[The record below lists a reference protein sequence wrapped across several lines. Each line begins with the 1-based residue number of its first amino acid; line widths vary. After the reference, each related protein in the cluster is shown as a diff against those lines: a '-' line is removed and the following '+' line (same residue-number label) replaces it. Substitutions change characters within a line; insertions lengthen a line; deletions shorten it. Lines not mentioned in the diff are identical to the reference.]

1 VGVVA
6 AQTPQLVGCGIL
18 PAQDPTDGAAGCQ
31 WLGEGA
37 VQGSS
42 PWGRGTRARDAVGL
56 PQAVSHRS
64 GSTPSWRAPERRGM
78 AGKDPAQVIRASAA
92 FRLACAAVECRAPGD
107 PWWGSCPRTWAGR
120 SKGLSLKQLHCI
132 WEAPPCRHP
141 GTLSP
146 RRSSTCAAGPSPT
159 PDGPGRP
166 TTEPPAPRPRW
177 PPKGRVPDEDALEWG
192 ISHAGHW
199 STRRLGLLPRL
210 VRTVPTQDAAR
221 THAGRTEDSPRIGAR
236 AEEAPRPAP

>member
-1 VGVVA
+1 MGRRAVSGSVREQCRA
-6 AQTPQLVGCGIL
+6 LHR
-18 PAQDPTDGAAGCQ
+18 
-31 WLGEGA
+31 GEGVHGRA
-37 VQGSS
+37 TRWVFPRLCLTVQVLRLLGVRPNGEGWQEKTPPKSS
-42 PWGRGTRARDAVGL
+42 EHRL
-56 PQAVSHRS
+56 PFAS
-64 GSTPSWRAPERRGM
+64 
-78 AGKDPAQVIRASAA
+78 PA
-92 FRLACAAVECRAPGD
+92 LAVECRAPGD

-146 RRSSTCAAGPSPT
+146 RRSSTCAPGPSPT